1 MSTKVSN
8 LKGAWPDII
17 TMISA
22 HEDQGSMKRKE
33 KLFQAMITSYC
44 CQEGGGLGLDDGGG
58 GGGGVKIA

>member
-33 KLFQAMITSYC
+33 KLFRAMIT
-44 CQEGGGLGLDDGGG
+44 
-58 GGGGVKIA
+58 